1 MSGSLANLFY
11 NDTILSAMTT
21 NLTDANLVYLK
32 GAAFGVN
39 GNNATAKLLKIVN
52 VLYQA

>member
-1 MSGSLANLFY
+1 MSGTSANMYY
-11 NDTILSAMTT
+11 NDSIISAMTT
-21 NLTDANLVYLK
+21 NLTDANILYLK

-52 VLYQA
+52 VLD